1 MGQKR
6 LSGLVF
12 HAKQYSLI
20 NSGLCLWTLLS
31 PSHIIFP
38 LHVSLQMMVSNPDER
53 WSSTL
58 EQSMEVDSFTEADNT
73 STLSTD
79 DYIQVQQVTLPPAS
93 KETCTDDNLFLS
105 RPDGQLFCGTT
116 PAVTNRLP
124 GPSKETPQQWL
135 VNVSAL
141 RVSMEEPA
149 VKCLGSLSGGAG
161 SCSSVPL
168 LHWDTKP
175 GLALSALLDKL
186 GFEPAGYPVITPPPV
201 TKTIPSIKNFPL
213 MLKPPSHADS
223 PSPSRTP
230 SGSLII
236 SQDFFN
242 IKETDISNDK
252 GDQVSV
258 VGCIPNSVLAVLMER
273 FNEINEMFSKLA
285 AHVKMPFHQVS
296 DCYICLHSH
305 THGMHLWNM
314 YSMYFAKNMECE
326 LACLPKGEQI
336 TGTPTADIQKHCF
349 SLFKVEYKD
358 TYLIETWKEAK
369 ELENMGGTL
378 AQWQQVFD
386 KSKKNLNHTAH
397 RICVPDALLID
408 VFLVHCAEQSPWVQR
423 CLSPGWMSG
432 QSRQWTWA
440 CIHNPWH
447 REALEFF
454 ATHCHTGDNEIIGH
468 FKAHIYNMVSLQAV
482 DKVFKAPKMDG
493 VDDKV
498 EVVSDT
504 RDRLTWD
511 GSEETEDHAQVK
523 LHLHGLFK
531 ECGWMWGS
539 DKLFPWKLML
549 HHLVS
554 SELVLVNWPEGVM
567 FPGEEH
573 ASHTMPKGISDLT

>member
-1 MGQKR
+1 MC
-6 LSGLVF
+6 LHSGCQW
-12 HAKQYSLI
+12 KS
-20 NSGLCLWTLLS
+20 LLS
-31 PSHIIFP
+31 SAWVPSLEGQAAAHLCHFCTGTPSLALRCQLFWTSWDLNQLVIQ
-38 LHVSLQMMVSNPDER
+38 SLQCM
-53 WSSTL
+53 
-58 EQSMEVDSFTEADNT
+58 Q
-73 STLSTD
+73 
-79 DYIQVQQVTLPPAS
+79 
-93 KETCTDDNLFLS
+93 
-105 RPDGQLFCGTT
+105 
-116 PAVTNRLP
+116 
-124 GPSKETPQQWL
+124 
-135 VNVSAL
+135 
-141 RVSMEEPA
+141 
-149 VKCLGSLSGGAG
+149 
-161 SCSSVPL
+161 
-168 LHWDTKP
+168 
-175 GLALSALLDKL
+175 KL
-186 GFEPAGYPVITPPPV
+186 
-201 TKTIPSIKNFPL
+201 
-213 MLKPPSHADS
+213 
-223 PSPSRTP
+223 TP

-285 AHVKMPFHQVS
+285 AH
-296 DCYICLHSH
+296 
-305 THGMHLWNM
+305 
-314 YSMYFAKNMECE
+314 
-326 LACLPKGEQI
+326 
-336 TGTPTADIQKHCF
+336 
-349 SLFKVEYKD
+349 VEYKD

-511 GSEETEDHAQVK
+511 GSEETEDHAQCIRVQ
-523 LHLHGLFK
+523 GPWPSIDIVTE